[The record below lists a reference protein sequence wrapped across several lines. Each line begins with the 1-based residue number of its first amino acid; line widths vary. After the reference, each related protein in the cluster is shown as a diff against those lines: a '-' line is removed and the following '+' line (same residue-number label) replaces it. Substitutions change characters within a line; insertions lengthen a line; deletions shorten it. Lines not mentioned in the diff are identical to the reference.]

1 MSPKSI
7 AFAALLIASPAA
19 AQEQTS
25 DTGEVAIT
33 GQVASLCVLG
43 APSQSSVDLGS
54 LAATSGARVGK
65 LAALANQQVTLPGSF
80 CNFAG
85 TALTVS
91 ADALVAADDS
101 AIQDGFAR
109 AVNYTST
116 VSNWATSAATVTTAA
131 TAAGAT
137 PSAQASGGTQ
147 PTPKLADLTLSL
159 SSFSVPSDRLL
170 VAGGYTGSVT
180 ITLGPAVIEE

>member
-1 MSPKSI
+1 MKI
-7 AFAALLIASPAA
+7 RLLLLAALAA
-19 AQEQTS
+19 APATVQAQSNTDEAKVS
-25 DTGEVAIT
+25 IEGN
-33 GQVASLCVLG
+33 VASLCVLG
-43 APSQSSVDLGS
+43 APSQSSIDLGS
-54 LAATSGARVGK
+54 LAATSGTRVGK
-65 LAALANQQVTLPGSF
+65 LATLTTQQVTLPGSF

-101 AIQDGFAR
+101 ATQDGFAR

-116 VSNWATSAATVTTAA
+116 VSNWATSAATVTTTA

-147 PTPKLADLTLSL
+147 SAPKLTDLTLSL

-180 ITLGPAVIEE
+180 ITLGPSVTEK